1 MPYTISSNASVGV
14 HSSVHET
21 ASDAL
26 AAAFELAATG
36 HQTIHIANGQGLPL
50 TLAGLEDQVRRDQS
64 RALSTP

>member
-14 HSSVHET
+14 YSSVHET

-26 AAAFELAATG
+26 AAALELGATG
-36 HQTIHIANGQGLPL
+36 HQTIDIADGQGLPL
-50 TLAGLEDQVRRDQS
+50 TLAGIEDQVRREQG